1 MMVAARMPRITTT
14 TMISIRV
21 NARWP
26 PVRDSVFMRLCPIN
40 WKLLLRKW
48 VWRKRSPSPPGSAGA
63 PGGEGRSAHSS
74 GEHSRP
80 LVWHCF
86 MGTLMDGAAHL
97 EDGQQQRDHHETH
110 NGAHDQDQRRPQ

>member
-21 NARWP
+21 NARCP

-48 VWRKRSPSPPGSAGA
+48 VWRKRSPSPPGSAN
-63 PGGEGRSAHSS
+63 SS